1 MNLSPPPQDDNSI
14 ITQFKP
20 VKGQWELNDDNIKR
34 IDPKTGHT
42 ILHNYC
48 QHIKTTPIAVYR
60 YLIEAKGCGVNIQ
73 DEYKDTPLH
82 HALQYFQGGDF
93 TVLTYLLTQKGINA
107 NIKGKW
113 GYTIL
118 HTACKNI
125 NKLPLDIFKSL
136 IETHG
141 GDVNAQDDNNDT
153 PLHLAIDLFNPS
165 KNAQNVTTLTYLLT
179 QTNINVNIEGE
190 GGYTILH
197 YACQHIN
204 KLPLDIFKSLIETH
218 GGDVN
223 ARSDSNDTPLHDALK
238 CFNPNK
244 GGDITVLTYLL
255 RSKDVNAN
263 IKGWQGYTLLHLAC
277 KRINDLPIDVFK
289 ALIET
294 RGFDVNVQDNIDD
307 TPLHFAL
314 KCFNPNKGGN
324 ITVLTYLLTIEY
336 VNANIKGWQGYT
348 LLHVACKKINSL
360 SIDLFKVLIEIHGGD
375 VNLQYNNNDTPIHI
389 ALGEFNP
396 NDGGDITV
404 LHYLLTHKGVN
415 CNIKDEYG
423 KTLLH
428 YACKKI
434 NSLPLD
440 VFKVLVETMGCDV
453 TAQNAD
459 NDTPLH
465 IAFVGFN
472 PRNGGDI
479 SVLEYLFNQTKVHV
493 NMKGD
498 RGDTLLH
505 YACENINH
513 LSIDMFKVLI
523 ETMGCDVNVQNNDK
537 DTPLHNAFRCFD
549 PYEGGDITLLT
560 YLLNQTKVHVNIKGK
575 DGSTLLHY
583 ACEKIHHLLLE
594 IFNLLIETHGSDV
607 NIQDNN
613 NDTPLHNAF
622 GPFCPNFDG
631 DLIPVLVYLID
642 QKDIDVN
649 IKDQNGLTV
658 LHLACSCEIG
668 YDGHDDDYDGDDG
681 DDDVDY
687 DHNDDYDDND
697 DDDDDDDD
705 NDDDD
710 NDNEDDYSSD
720 DVEDSDEGSEDSVIQ
735 NQEADANLCQI
746 VEVIVE
752 RCLQQVLDENNM
764 K

>member
-125 NKLPLDIFKSL
+125 NKLPLEIFKLL
-136 IETHG
+136 IETLG
-141 GDVNAQDDNNDT
+141 CDVNVQDGNNDT

-244 GGDITVLTYLL
+244 GGNITVLTYLL

-294 RGFDVNVQDNIDD
+294 HGGDVNVQDNIDD

-324 ITVLTYLLTIEY
+324 ITVLTYLINQEN
-336 VNANIKGWQGYT
+336 VNANIKGWQSYT

-389 ALGEFNP
+389 A
-396 NDGGDITV
+396 
-404 LHYLLTHKGVN
+404 
-415 CNIKDEYG
+415 
-423 KTLLH
+423 
-428 YACKKI
+428 
-434 NSLPLD
+434 
-440 VFKVLVETMGCDV
+440 
-453 TAQNAD
+453 
-459 NDTPLH
+459 
-465 IAFVGFN
+465 FVGFN

-479 SVLEYLFNQTKVHV
+479 SILEYLFNQTKVHV

-583 ACEKIHHLLLE
+583 ACEKIHHLPLE

-697 DDDDDDDD
+697 DDDDD

-710 NDNEDDYSSD
+710 DEDDYSSD

-746 VEVIVE
+746 VEVIAE
-752 RCLQQVLDENNM
+752 RCVQQVLDEDNLE
-764 K
+764 